1 MLIRKYPD
9 PLSSGITPEGEY
21 LIRRQFL
28 RVVGRFGAISVT
40 GARATPYSSYSVNPV
55 IRDTPATA
63 TLDVT

>member
-9 PLSSGITPEGEY
+9 PLSSEITPEGEY

-28 RVVGRFGAISVT
+28 RVVRSLGAT